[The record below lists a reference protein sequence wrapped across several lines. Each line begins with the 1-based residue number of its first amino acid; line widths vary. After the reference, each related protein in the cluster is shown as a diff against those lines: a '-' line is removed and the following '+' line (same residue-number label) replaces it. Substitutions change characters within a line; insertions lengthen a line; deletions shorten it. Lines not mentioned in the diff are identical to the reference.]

1 MTTPRIGYVVVAAGR
16 GERLGADQAKAFVAV
31 RGEAML
37 THALRPLQSLPVGP
51 VSVVVPLDAIRAT
64 LRIVKPL
71 GIQAAVTAGGA
82 TRAESVANGLAA
94 IASAGGADIVL
105 VHDAA
110 RPFTPVEVFERV
122 IAEVAQSGDGVVPAL
137 AVVDTVKSVDA
148 DGVITGSPDRAS
160 LRAVQT
166 PQGFPFAALVAA
178 NEQLGDAVAELTDD
192 AAVFAA
198 AGHRVRTVEGD
209 VQARKITTPA
219 DLAWANGAARAVA
232 ERVGSGVDAHA
243 FSADPAAELW
253 LAGLH
258 WPGEPGLEGHSDG
271 DVACHALVD
280 ALLGAAGL
288 GDIGGLFGTADPQ
301 FAGAR
306 GEVFLREAR
315 SRVEAAGWR
324 IANASVEIVGNRPKL
339 AARRAEAEALLGDLL
354 GAPVNLAA
362 TTTDGLGL
370 SGEGRGIGAIATVLL
385 TAQP

>member
-51 VSVVVPLDAIRAT
+51 VSVVVPLDAIRST

-198 AGHRVRTVEGD
+198 AGHRVCTVAGD
-209 VQARKITTPA
+209 ANARKITTA
-219 DLAWANGAARAVA
+219 DDLEWANGLQHAQRS
-232 ERVGSGVDAHA
+232 GIGVDAHA
-243 FSADPAAELW
+243 FSVDPAAELW

-315 SRVEAAGWR
+315 SRVEAAGWH
-324 IANASVEIVGNRPKL
+324 ITNASVEIVGNRPKL
-339 AARRAEAEALLGDLL
+339 AARRAEAEALLGSIL

-370 SGEGRGIGAIATVLL
+370 SGEGRGIGAIATVSLR
-385 TAQP
+385 